1 MTRDPPA
8 ATAPD
13 TEAAAHALAHA
24 AALLAVEPAGLGGA
38 WLRGPACALRQ
49 AWLDRVRALLPEATP
64 WRRVPLHIQD
74 AELLGGL
81 DLGATLQAGRPVA
94 RDGVLAQAHGGL
106 VLLPMAERH
115 TPGLLA
121 RLHAVLDTGRLPAT
135 SVKGAAAERP
145 VHIGAIALDE
155 GQDDDATIAPGLAE
169 RLALHLDLNA
179 LTAATADA
187 ALAELPWTR
196 ADVAAARER
205 LPHVTLPA
213 ALVEAVCATALALG
227 IHSLRAPL
235 QALRVARVAAA
246 LSGDDQPG
254 TEHAALAMALVL
266 APRATRWPSS
276 VSDEP
281 AEAEEPAP
289 PPESAEPP
297 PPPESNLTPP
307 DAEPPADDNTAPSE
321 LPSLEDVLLAAARA
335 AIPPGLLAQLIAAAG
350 RQNRGRGAG
359 GRAGKATQISPRG
372 RPQGARRGTPGGS
385 LRLSLIDTL
394 RAAAP
399 WQRVRAASATAPAEG
414 APRVRVRPE
423 DFHVVRRRQ
432 VRQTTTLFLVDA
444 SGSSA
449 LHRLAEAKG
458 AVELLLADCYVRRDR
473 VAVLAFR
480 GTSAELLLPPT
491 RSLARAKRGLAG
503 LPGGGG
509 TPLAAALTEAG
520 ALVDS
525 LQRRGEAPQ
534 IVLLTDGR
542 ANIALDGTPGRERA
556 TTDALS
562 AARRLR
568 ASGVAALVIDTS
580 PQPMPSARTL
590 ADTLGATYLPL
601 PHAGSD
607 TLSRAVR
614 SVQAASRDTAARR
627 G

>member
-13 TEAAAHALAHA
+13 TEAAADAIAHA
-24 AALLAVEPAGLGGA
+24 AALLAVDPAGLGGA
-38 WLRGPACALRQ
+38 CLRGPACALRQ
-49 AWLDRVRALLPEATP
+49 AWLDRVRALLPEATS

-121 RLHAVLDTGRLPAT
+121 RLHHVLDTGHLPAT
-135 SVKGAAAERP
+135 RNEATTARRASLGV
-145 VHIGAIALDE
+145 IALDE
-155 GQDDDATIAPGLAE
+155 GLDEDTAIAAGLAD
-169 RLALHLDLNA
+169 RLALRLDLNA
-179 LTAATADA
+179 TTDASLTAALNA
-187 ALAELPWTR
+187 LPWTR
-196 ADVAAARER
+196 EDVADARVR
-205 LPHVTLPA
+205 LPGVTLPA
-213 ALVEAVCATALALG
+213 ALVEAVCATAMALG
-227 IHSLRAPL
+227 IDSLRAPL

-246 LSGDDQPG
+246 LSGDAEPG

-266 APRATRWPSS
+266 APRATRWPTTT
-276 VSDEP
+276 SDTP
-281 AEAEEPAP
+281 AEAEEPT
-289 PPESAEPP
+289 PEPAEPP

-307 DAEPPADDNTAPSE
+307 DAEPPTDDNGPSE

-350 RQNRGRGAG
+350 RSARARGAG
-359 GRAGKATQISPRG
+359 GRVGKATQQSPRG
-372 RPQGARRGTPGGS
+372 RPQGARRGTPAGS

-480 GTSAELLLPPT
+480 GTTAELLLPPT
-491 RSLARAKRGLAG
+491 RSLARAKRSLAG

-509 TPLAAALTEAG
+509 TPLATALTEAG
-520 ALVDS
+520 TLIDT

-556 TTDALS
+556 TSDALS

-568 ASGVAALVIDTS
+568 AGGVAALVIDTS
-580 PQPMPSARTL
+580 PQPMPQARTL
-590 ADTLGATYLPL
+590 ADALGATYLPL

-614 SVQAASRDTAARR
+614 GVQAGARDAAPRR

>member
-24 AALLAVEPAGLGGA
+24 AALLAVDPAGLGGA

-49 AWLDRVRALLPEATP
+49 TWLDRVRALLPEATP

-121 RLHAVLDTGRLPAT
+121 RLHGVLDTGRLPAT
-135 SVKGAAAERP
+135 SVKGGATDRP
-145 VHIGAIALDE
+145 LHIGAIALDE
-155 GQDDDATIAPGLAE
+155 GQDDDATIAPGLAD

-179 LTAATADA
+179 LTAATVDA
-187 ALAELPWTR
+187 ALAALPWTR

-205 LPHVTLPA
+205 LPYVTLPA

-227 IHSLRAPL
+227 IDSLRAPL

-246 LSGDDQPG
+246 LSGDAEPG

-281 AEAEEPAP
+281 AEAEEPT
-289 PPESAEPP
+289 PEPAEPS

-399 WQRVRAASATAPAEG
+399 WQRVRAASANTSESPT

-520 ALVDS
+520 TLVDS
-525 LQRRGEAPQ
+525 LQRRGEVPQ

-556 TTDALS
+556 TADALS

-601 PHAGSD
+601 PHAGAD

-614 SVQAASRDTAARR
+614 GVQANARNTAARR

>member
-13 TEAAAHALAHA
+13 TEAAAHAIAHA
-24 AALLAVEPAGLGGA
+24 AALLAVDPAGLGGA
-38 WLRGPACALRQ
+38 CLRGPACALRQ
-49 AWLDRVRALLPEATP
+49 TWLDRVRALLPEATP

-94 RDGVLAQAHGGL
+94 RDGVLAQAHGGV

-121 RLHAVLDTGRLPAT
+121 RLHAVLDTGHLPAARNEAT
-135 SVKGAAAERP
+135 AERRTSLG
-145 VHIGAIALDE
+145 VIALDE
-155 GQDDDATIAPGLAE
+155 GLDDDTAIAAGLAD

-179 LTAATADA
+179 TTESALSA
-187 ALAELPWTR
+187 ALDALPWTR
-196 ADVAAARER
+196 EDVADARVR
-205 LPHVTLPA
+205 LPGVTLPA

-227 IHSLRAPL
+227 IDSLRAPL

-246 LSGDDQPG
+246 LSGDAQPG

-266 APRATRWPSS
+266 APRATRWPTTT
-276 VSDEP
+276 SDAP
-281 AEAEEPAP
+281 AEAEEP
-289 PPESAEPP
+289 PPEPAEPP

-307 DAEPPADDNTAPSE
+307 DAEPPTDDSSAPSE

-350 RQNRGRGAG
+350 RSARARGAG
-359 GRAGKATQISPRG
+359 GRAGKATQQSPRG

-399 WQRVRAASATAPAEG
+399 WQRVRAASALPSGES

-480 GTSAELLLPPT
+480 GTTAELLLPPT
-491 RSLARAKRGLAG
+491 RSLARAKRSLAG

-509 TPLAAALTEAG
+509 TPLAAALTEAS
-520 ALVDS
+520 ALVDT

-556 TTDALS
+556 TSDALS

-568 ASGVAALVIDTS
+568 AGGVAALVIDTS
-580 PQPMPSARTL
+580 PQPMPQARTL
-590 ADTLGATYLPL
+590 ADALGATYLPL

-614 SVQAASRDTAARR
+614 GVQASVRDAAPRR

>member
-13 TEAAAHALAHA
+13 TEAAAHAMAHA
-24 AALLAVEPAGLGGA
+24 AALLAVDPAGLGGVC
-38 WLRGPACALRQ
+38 LRGPACALRQ
-49 AWLDRVRALLPEATP
+49 AWLDRVRALLPDATP

-121 RLHAVLDTGRLPAT
+121 RLHHVLDTGHLPAT
-135 SVKGAAAERP
+135 RSEATTERRTSLG
-145 VHIGAIALDE
+145 VIALDE
-155 GQDDDATIAPGLAE
+155 GLDEDTAIAPGLAD
-169 RLALHLDLNA
+169 RLALRLDLNA
-179 LTAATADA
+179 TTDARLSA
-187 ALAELPWTR
+187 ALNALHWTR
-196 ADVAAARER
+196 DDVAAARVR
-205 LPHVTLPA
+205 LPGVTLPA

-227 IHSLRAPL
+227 IDSLRAPL
-235 QALRVARVAAA
+235 QVLRVARVAAA
-246 LSGDDQPG
+246 LSGDAEPG

-266 APRATRWPSS
+266 APRATRWPTTTS
-276 VSDEP
+276 ETP

-289 PPESAEPP
+289 ETAEPP
-297 PPPESNLTPP
+297 PPLESNLTSP
-307 DAEPPADDNTAPSE
+307 DAEPPTDDNGPSE

-350 RQNRGRGAG
+350 RSARARGAG
-359 GRAGKATQISPRG
+359 GRVGKATQQSPRG

-399 WQRVRAASATAPAEG
+399 WQRVRAASATSMSET

-480 GTSAELLLPPT
+480 GTTAELLLPPT
-491 RSLARAKRGLAG
+491 RSLARAKRSLAG

-509 TPLAAALTEAG
+509 TPLATALTEAG
-520 ALVDS
+520 ALIDT

-556 TTDALS
+556 TSDALS

-568 ASGVAALVIDTS
+568 AGGVAALVIDTS
-580 PQPMPSARTL
+580 PQPMPQARTL
-590 ADTLGATYLPL
+590 ADALGATYLPL

-614 SVQAASRDTAARR
+614 GVQASVRDAAPRR